1 MLMLMLRTHM
11 EMTLCL
17 RQCYHRSRRLAR
29 CNQASWLLSDGRA
42 GVGAATTAQCPR
54 HSRHHH
60 HHHYRSLL
68 VRCCWTRQVWVLRHR
83 RRRPARCRQLPST
96 SAGVTDVAVAEEV
109 PAAPRLQ
116 LQWRC
121 LRRRRRQRR
130 PVPAAGGG
138 RGCAGWCLQSRWAR
152 YMLRAAEGLAVPAPP
167 PPQAVEAASGLLV
180 VQERPTGAKKLPP
193 PSLRLELDE
202 NCHNSSTLS
211 CLPPPRSCLPPH
223 GLASLS
229 AGSTES
235 VNGS

>member
-1 MLMLMLRTHM
+1 MRRCSGPMRRRRIRMLMLMLMLRTHM

-54 HSRHHH
+54 HRRRHHH
-60 HHHYRSLL
+60 HIHHYRSRL

-83 RRRPARCRQLPST
+83 RRRPARCRQRPST
-96 SAGVTDVAVAEEV
+96 SAGVTAVAVAEAA

-116 LQWRC
+116 LQWPC

-138 RGCAGWCLQSRWAR
+138 RGCAADPLPQPV
-152 YMLRAAEGLAVPAPP
+152 VPATPLGKVP
-167 PPQAVEAASGLLV
+167 AASSRGT
-180 VQERPTGAKKLPP
+180 RCAS
-193 PSLRLELDE
+193 PS
-202 NCHNSSTLS
+202 SSAGGRSGVRTARGPETTDRCEKIAP
-211 CLPPPRSCLPPH
+211 CLP
-223 GLASLS
+223 
-229 AGSTES
+229 
-235 VNGS
+235 